1 MDQEMKIELHPTTCS
16 CRGGAWA
23 MAGGASSSPCPSGV
37 GAETEVITLSAWRS
51 AGKPANLE
59 QFRQASSRAEKGER
73 REFPRYEASL
83 RIRISRIPSWRD
95 ASAQSEDTITDV
107 VAKGG
112 ALVRTRMAVEKAD
125 VLSFEIP
132 PIYKTRAEVMYVST
146 SSADGMLRLGLRFLE
161 APLPDELIPAGATP
175 LP

>member
-1 MDQEMKIELHPTTCS
+1 MSIELHSTACS

-23 MAGGASSSPCPSGV
+23 KAGDASSSPCSGGG
-37 GAETEVITLSAWRS
+37 GAETATIALSEWRT

-59 QFRQASSRAEKGER
+59 QFRQATVRAEKGER
-73 REFPRYEASL
+73 REFPRYEATL
-83 RIRISRIPSWRD
+83 TVRLARIPTWRD
-95 ASAQSEDTITDV
+95 PSVQSEETQTEI

-125 VLSFEIP
+125 VLSFEVGP
-132 PIYKTRAEVMYVST
+132 SYKTRAEVMYVSASPT
-146 SSADGMLRLGLRFLE
+146 DGKLRLGLRFLD
-161 APLPDELIPAGATP
+161 APLPDELIPAGAMP